1 MEHLRYS
8 LSRAILLLGPI
19 VAGNSAPTMA
29 QWAVDGR
36 LASNDVWRGR
46 TLRDAWVA
54 EVDAMVDVLPTKAF
68 ITLGLSAVA
77 ELSRPSPTSVHM
89 GHWLGRWTGWV
100 EVAAANREMEG
111 AAGLVYYGYPEGE
124 NAQVMPQTTSPAPD
138 RFYNT
143 VELYARAEAR
153 FGWVTTRGAFFV
165 DLDEIRGTYYELG
178 STVTIPVLPE
188 FVQAIHVE
196 AEAALSGGQSV
207 GTALAPKRGYFFSDG
222 LTHVGFALTP
232 QLSFTSSLTKFF
244 VTPSLHVQ
252 WSHDD
257 ATRRRSLN
265 SLAAV
270 KAWFSVTA
278 SVHR

>member
-1 MEHLRYS
+1 MVHIRCS

-29 QWAVDGR
+29 QWAFDGR
-36 LASNDVWRGR
+36 IASNDVWRGR
-46 TLRDAWVA
+46 TVRDAWVT
-54 EVDAMVDVLPTKAF
+54 EVDAMVDVLPTKTF
-68 ITLGLSAVA
+68 LTLGVSAVA
-77 ELSRPSPTSVHM
+77 ELSRRSPTSVHL
-89 GHWLGRWTGWV
+89 GNWLGRWTGWI
-100 EVAAANREMEG
+100 EVAAANPGMEG

-124 NAQVMPQTTSPAPD
+124 NAQVMPPIAAPAPD

-143 VELYARAEAR
+143 VELYVRGEAR

-165 DLDEIRGTYYELG
+165 DLDEVRGTYYELG

-188 FVQAIHVE
+188 ILQAIHVD
-196 AEAALSGGQSV
+196 AEAALNGGQSV
-207 GTALAPKRGYFFSDG
+207 TTALERGYFFEDG

-232 QLSFTSSLTKFF
+232 QLSFTWSPTKSF
-244 VTPSLHVQ
+244 VTPSFHLQ

-257 ATRRRSLN
+257 ATRRRTLN
-265 SLAAV
+265 SLPAV

-278 SVHR
+278 TVYR